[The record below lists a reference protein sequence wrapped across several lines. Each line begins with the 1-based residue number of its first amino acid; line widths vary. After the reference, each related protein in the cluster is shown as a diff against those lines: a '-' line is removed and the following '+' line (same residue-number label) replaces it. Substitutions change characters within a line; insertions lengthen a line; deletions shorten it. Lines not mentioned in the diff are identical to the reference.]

1 MNTFSKVNLQNQVV
15 MVNEFDQIGEAEFMY
30 GGNWVDY
37 YLSGSMGIVGSIYDP
52 TLNIF
57 KEPVPTDVVGA
68 ACTSWTLN
76 TTTGKYTPPIAR
88 PGITTAQDDAG
99 LNYYWKEADY
109 QADNNTGWALTTK

>member
-30 GGNWVDY
+30 GGNWIDY
-37 YLSGSMGIVGSIYDP
+37 YLSGTIGIVGSTYDP

-57 KEPVPTDVVGA
+57 KEPMPTDIVGV

-88 PGITTAQDDAG
+88 PGITTCLLYTSPSPRD
-99 LNYYWKEADY
+99 
-109 QADNNTGWALTTK
+109 